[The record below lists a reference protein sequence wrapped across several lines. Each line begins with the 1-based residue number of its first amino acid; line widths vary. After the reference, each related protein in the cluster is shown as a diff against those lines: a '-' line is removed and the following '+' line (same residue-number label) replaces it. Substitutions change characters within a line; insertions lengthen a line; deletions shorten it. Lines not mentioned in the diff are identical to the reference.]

1 MEAIRKNEAMMKNQ
15 ELNEITRA
23 FENETVR
30 LKEILGVKDKMIE
43 NLSAENNKEK
53 NRILKMTQEYET
65 EINHLAHEK
74 NRLIDQVEYL
84 GKDNEILAKD
94 KVMLTG
100 DLDK

>member
-74 NRLIDQVEYL
+74 NRLID
-84 GKDNEILAKD
+84 
-94 KVMLTG
+94 
-100 DLDK
+100 